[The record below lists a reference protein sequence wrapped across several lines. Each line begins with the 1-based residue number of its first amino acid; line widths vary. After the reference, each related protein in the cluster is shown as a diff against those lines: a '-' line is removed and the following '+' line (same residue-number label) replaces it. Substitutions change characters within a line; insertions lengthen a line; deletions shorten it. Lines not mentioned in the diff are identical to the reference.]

1 MQGDDFDV
9 IIIGGGLAGIVCALQ
24 LLDAGRRVLL
34 LDRDQPGELGGL
46 AKESFGGLL
55 MVDTPL
61 QRRHRLQDSPELA
74 LADWLAFGGFD
85 ADSTQPG
92 HPQYWPRQWAEHY
105 VHDSLEHLYHWLTAR
120 GVGFLPLPLWV
131 ERGQGPGAPA
141 SGAARGNSV
150 PRWHV
155 AWGTGQGLVQTLL
168 QRLEQHPRRARLA
181 LRFGHHVQ
189 GLLTT
194 NGAVTGCRGV
204 VQAPMRAS
212 PDAPAAAAREFE
224 ARAPQVVIAAGGL
237 NGGDLSAVRA
247 HWHPDW
253 GAAPPESLLNG
264 SHRYADGTL
273 HRAAAAVGG
282 QLTHL
287 QNQWNYAAGI
297 AHWRPRKP
305 RHGLSLVPPK
315 SALWL
320 NARGE
325 RIAPA
330 LVSGFDTRQLVT
342 QVCAEPRGHS
352 WQLMN
357 RRIALK
363 ELAISGA
370 EFNPSIRDR
379 SRLGF
384 VRDLLLGNRWLLDE
398 VLAHSRDV
406 VVARSLPELAAGMNA
421 LQGGADI
428 DAARLADVVARY
440 DAEVAKGA
448 ASQDEQRLRIAQLRQ
463 WKGDRLRTCRAA
475 RILDQR
481 ALPLIALRLSIISRK
496 SLGGIQTDLA
506 SRVLDAAGQP
516 VPGLFAI
523 GEAAG
528 FGGGGMN
535 GLRGLEGSFLGGC
548 IYTAQRAARALT

>member
-1 MQGDDFDV
+1 MQGDESDV

-34 LDRDQPGELGGL
+34 LDRDQRDNLGGL
-46 AKESFGGLL
+46 ARESFGGLL

-61 QRRHRLQDSPELA
+61 QRKQKLQDSPVLA
-74 LADWLAFGGFD
+74 LADWLAFGDFE
-85 ADSTQPG
+85 AESAQPG
-92 HPQYWPRQWAEHY
+92 HPQFWPRQWAEHY
-105 VHDSLEHLYHWLTAR
+105 VNDSLEHLYHWLTTR
-120 GVGFLPLPLWV
+120 GIGFLPLPLWV
-131 ERGQGPGAPA
+131 ERGLGAGAGPAVG
-141 SGAARGNSV
+141 GAARGNSV

-155 AWGTGQGLVQTLL
+155 VWGTGHGLVQALL
-168 QRLEQHPRRARLA
+168 QRLEQHPYRARLTIK
-181 LRFGHHVQ
+181 FGHHVQ

-194 NGAVTGCRGV
+194 HGAVTGCRGV
-204 VQAPMRAS
+204 HEEEGGH
-212 PDAPAAAAREFE
+212 AREFE
-224 ARAPQVVIAAGGL
+224 ARAPQVVIATGGI
-237 NGGDLSAVRA
+237 NGGDLSGVRQ

-253 GAAPPESLLNG
+253 GAAPPASLLNG

-273 HRAAAAVGG
+273 HRAAQGVGG

-287 QNQWNYAAGI
+287 RNQWNYAAGI

-325 RIAPA
+325 RIVPA

-342 QVCAEPRGHS
+342 QVCAQPHGYS

-357 RRIALK
+357 HRIALK
-363 ELAISGA
+363 ELAVSGA
-370 EFNPSIRDR
+370 EFNPSIRDKR
-379 SRLGF
+379 RLSF
-384 VRDLLLGNRWLLDE
+384 VRDLLLGNRWLVNE
-398 VLAHSRDV
+398 VLAHSSDV
-406 VVARSLPELAAGMNA
+406 AVARNLEELAERMNA
-421 LQGGADI
+421 LQGSADI
-428 DAARLADVVARY
+428 DAARLRTVVAHY
-440 DAEVAKGA
+440 DAEVDKRE
-448 ASQDEQRLRIAQLRQ
+448 ASQDEQRRRIAQLRQ

-475 RILDQR
+475 RILDER
-481 ALPLIALRLSIISRK
+481 ALPLIAIREHIISRK
-496 SLGGIQTDLA
+496 SLGGIQTDLG
-506 SRVLDAAGQP
+506 SRVLDAGGQP

-535 GLRGLEGSFLGGC
+535 GLRGLEGTFLGGC
-548 IYTAQRAARALT
+548 IYTAQRAARAMT

>member
-1 MQGDDFDV
+1 MERHAGD
-9 IIIGGGLAGIVCALQ
+9 ILIIGAGLAGIVCALR
-24 LLDAGRRVLL
+24 LLDQGRRVLL
-34 LDRDQPGELGGL
+34 LDRDSEPHFGGL
-46 AKESFGGLL
+46 ARESFGGLL

-61 QRRHRLQDSPELA
+61 QRKQKLRDSPALA

-85 ADSTQPG
+85 AASTQPG
-92 HPQYWPRQWAEHY
+92 NPYYWPRQWAEHY
-105 VHDSLEHLYHWLTAR
+105 VNDSLEHLYHWLTAR

-131 ERGQGPGAPA
+131 ERGMGPGAT
-141 SGAARGNSV
+141 GAARGNSV

-155 AWGTGQGLVQTLL
+155 VWGTGQGLVAALLERL
-168 QRLEQHPRRARLA
+168 QRHPQRDRLT
-181 LRFGHHVQ
+181 LRFGHKVE

-204 VQAPMRAS
+204 IE
-212 PDAPAAAAREFE
+212 DGGHFE
-224 ARAPQVVIAAGGL
+224 AHAPQLVIAAGGI
-237 NGGDLSAVRA
+237 NGGDLGGVRR

-253 GAAPPESLLNG
+253 GAQPPASLLNG
-264 SHRYADGTL
+264 SHRFADGTL
-273 HRAAAAVGG
+273 HHAAEGVGA

-325 RIAPA
+325 RIVPP
-330 LVSGFDTRQLVT
+330 LVSGFDTRDLVT
-342 QVCAEPRGHS
+342 QVCAQPGGTS

-370 EFNPSIRDR
+370 EFNPSIRDK
-379 SRLGF
+379 SKLGF
-384 VRDLLLGNRWLLDE
+384 VRDLLLGNRWLLNE
-398 VLAHSRDV
+398 LLAHSTDV
-406 VVARSLPELAAGMNA
+406 VTAPTLHELAAKMNA
-421 LQGGADI
+421 LQGTPEVRADT
-428 DAARLADVVARY
+428 LSEVVERY
-440 DAEVAKGA
+440 DAEVAQGA
-448 ASQDEQRLRIAQLRQ
+448 ASQDPQRQRIAQLRE
-463 WKGDRLRTCRAA
+463 WKGDRLRTCKAA
-475 RILDQR
+475 RILDGQ
-481 ALPLIALRLSIISRK
+481 ALPLIAIREHIISRK
-496 SLGGIQTDLA
+496 SLGGIQTDLD
-506 SRVLDAAGQP
+506 SRALNAQGQP
-516 VPGLFAI
+516 IAGLYAI

-548 IYTAQRAARALT
+548 IYSAQRAARAVGG

>member
-1 MQGDDFDV
+1 MPRHDSEV
-9 IIIGGGLAGIVCALQ
+9 LIIGGGLAGIVCALQ
-24 LLDAGRRVLL
+24 LLDRANPPRILL
-34 LDRDQPGELGGL
+34 LDRDEAAHFGGL

-61 QRRHRLQDSPELA
+61 QRRQKLRDSPGLA
-74 LADWLAFGGFD
+74 LQDWLAFGGFD
-85 ADSTQPG
+85 DASMQPG
-92 HPQYWPRQWAEHY
+92 HPFYWPRQWAEHY
-105 VHDSLEHLYHWLTAR
+105 LNDSREHLYHWLSER

-131 ERGQGPGAPA
+131 ERGMGPGA
-141 SGAARGNSV
+141 SGAVRGNSV

-155 AWGTGQGLVQTLL
+155 VWGTGQGLVAALL
-168 QRLEQHPRRARLA
+168 RRLERHPRRDRLT
-181 LRFGHHVQ
+181 LRFGHRVES
-189 GLLTT
+189 LLTT
-194 NGAVTGCRGV
+194 DGAVSGCRGV
-204 VQAPMRAS
+204 
-212 PDAPAAAAREFE
+212 REGEHGLQDFE
-224 ARAPQVVIAAGGL
+224 ARAPLVVIAAGGI
-237 NGGDLSAVRA
+237 NGGDLSLARR

-253 GAAPPESLLNG
+253 GAQAPASLLNG
-264 SHRYADGTL
+264 SHRFADGSL
-273 HRAAAAVGG
+273 HRAAAAAGA

-305 RHGLSLVPPK
+305 GHGLSLVPPK

-325 RIAPA
+325 RIMPA
-330 LVSGFDTRQLVT
+330 LVSGFDTRDLVT
-342 QVCAEPRGHS
+342 QVCAQPGGTS

-379 SRLGF
+379 RKLGF
-384 VRDLLLGNRWLLDE
+384 VLDILRGNRWLLGE
-398 VLAHSRDV
+398 LLAHSSDV
-406 VVARSLPELAAGMNA
+406 VTARTLDELADRMSA
-421 LQGGADI
+421 LQGAPEVRVDTLR
-428 DAARLADVVARY
+428 AVVEHY

-448 ASQDEQRLRIAQLRQ
+448 ASQDPQRLAVAQLRQ
-463 WKGDRLRTCRAA
+463 WKGDRLRTCAAA
-475 RILDQR
+475 RILD
-481 ALPLIALRLSIISRK
+481 AKAMPLIAIREHIISRK
-496 SLGGIQTDLA
+496 SLGGIQTNLA
-506 SRVLDAAGQP
+506 SQVLGADGRPLAG
-516 VPGLFAI
+516 LYAI

-548 IYTAQRAARALT
+548 IYSAQRAARVMAA

>member
-1 MQGDDFDV
+1 MTRYDSDV
-9 IIIGGGLAGIVCALQ
+9 LIIGGGLAGIVCALQ
-24 LLDAGRRVLL
+24 LLDQGRRVLL
-34 LDRDQPGELGGL
+34 LDRDVEGNFGGL

-61 QRRHRLQDSPELA
+61 QRKQKLADSPELA

-85 ADSTQPG
+85 ADSNTPG
-92 HPQYWPRQWAEHY
+92 HPYYWPRQWAEHY
-105 VHDSLEHLYHWLTAR
+105 VGDSLEHLYHWLVER

-131 ERGQGPGAPA
+131 ERGMGPGTV
-141 SGAARGNSV
+141 GAARGNSV

-155 AWGTGQGLVQTLL
+155 VWGTGQGLVAALLDQL
-168 QRLEQHPRRARLA
+168 QRHPKRDRLTI
-181 LRFGHHVQ
+181 RFGHQVD

-194 NGAVTGCRGV
+194 NGAVTGCRGM
-204 VQAPMRAS
+204 A
-212 PDAPAAAAREFE
+212 DGEGAAHDFE
-224 ARAPQVVIAAGGL
+224 AHAPQVVIAAGGI
-237 NGGDLSAVRA
+237 NGGDLSRVRQ

-253 GAAPPESLLNG
+253 GAQAPASLLNG
-264 SHRYADGTL
+264 SHQFADGTL
-273 HRAAAAVGG
+273 HHAAEAVGA

-325 RIAPA
+325 RILPP
-330 LVSGFDTRQLVT
+330 LVSGFDTRDLVT
-342 QVCAEPRGHS
+342 QICAQPGGTS

-370 EFNPSIRDR
+370 EFNPSIRDKR
-379 SRLGF
+379 KLGF
-384 VRDLLLGNRWLLDE
+384 VLDILRGNRWLLNE
-398 VLAHSRDV
+398 VLTHSSDV
-406 VVARSLPELAAGMNA
+406 VTARTLDELAQKMNA
-421 LQGGADI
+421 LQGSSDVHADTLR
-428 DAARLADVVARY
+428 AVVAHY
-440 DAEVAKGA
+440 DAEVAKGD
-448 ASQDEQRLRIAQLRQ
+448 ASQDAQRQRIAQLRE
-463 WKGDRLRTCRAA
+463 WKGDRLRTCKAA
-475 RILDQR
+475 RIFD
-481 ALPLIALRLSIISRK
+481 AKAMPLIAIREHIISRK
-496 SLGGIQTDLA
+496 SLGGIQTDLE
-506 SRVLDAAGQP
+506 SRALDGSGQP
-516 VPGLFAI
+516 IPGLYAV

-535 GLRGLEGSFLGGC
+535 GQRGLEGTFLGGC
-548 IYTAQRAARALT
+548 IYSAQRAARGMA